1 MAIIFN
7 NLKSTIVGFK
17 RGEFLLI
24 SSSRAKPRDSSSI
37 AKRRMEESLS
47 KTSVKLEDFLF
58 LTHKTMD
65 NDDVQTIKLIKNRNR
80 QQPSSEDSQQKS
92 INFKVEFSRKIT
104 D

>member
-1 MAIIFN
+1 MRKKVFITGSLLA
-7 NLKSTIVGFK
+7 L
-17 RGEFLLI
+17 FLLI

-65 NDDVQTIKLIKNRNR
+65 NDDVQSIKLIKNRNR